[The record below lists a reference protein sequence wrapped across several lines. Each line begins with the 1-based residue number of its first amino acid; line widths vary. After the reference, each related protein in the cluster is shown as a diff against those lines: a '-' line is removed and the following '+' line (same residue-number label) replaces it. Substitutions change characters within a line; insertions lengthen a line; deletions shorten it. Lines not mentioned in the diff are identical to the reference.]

1 MSECQLSCT
10 DHCVLRNGQGGKGQ
24 PQTEQQDEGSGMRAL
39 DAVCIGEAMGQLV
52 PLGGQSVETAT
63 DFQLRGAGE
72 EKVAIGLA
80 QLGHRVSWVSRVGDD
95 ALGRRLLLEL
105 HGAGVATDDV
115 AVDSG
120 RRTGLFV
127 KVPDRES
134 STVVYYREGSAAS
147 AIDVSD
153 IDRVFALGS

>member
-1 MSECQLSCT
+1 
-10 DHCVLRNGQGGKGQ
+10 
-24 PQTEQQDEGSGMRAL
+24 MRAL

-63 DFQLRGAGE
+63 DFQLRVAGAE
-72 EKVAIGLA
+72 ANVAIGLA

-127 KVPDRES
+127 RCPTGRVRRWCTTARDPPRRP
-134 STVVYYREGSAAS
+134 ST
-147 AIDVSD
+147 
-153 IDRVFALGS
+153 

>member
-63 DFQLRGAGE
+63 DFQLRVAGSRGSGASATTHWAVGCCSNCT
-72 EKVAIGLA
+72 AP
-80 QLGHRVSWVSRVGDD
+80 VSPPTTSPSIPDD
-95 ALGRRLLLEL
+95 APG
-105 HGAGVATDDV
+105 
-115 AVDSG
+115 
-120 RRTGLFV
+120 
-127 KVPDRES
+127 S
-134 STVVYYREGSAAS
+134 SSRCPT
-147 AIDVSD
+147 
-153 IDRVFALGS
+153 